1 MSDEISKSVQDM
13 IKRNRESGMRLEEV
27 GRKYNDSNENFVDQ
41 NSSNHIPE
49 SNIDTPIFQEKVEE
63 VIDEKK
69 KNKKEYD
76 KGFVSM
82 KLKKEIAEK
91 LDHVI
96 NFNTSST
103 HITLKRGEMIS
114 KIIDFYIFTVIRNA
128 GSEDKA
134 KKNLIS
140 ANEAEKFYNF
150 IREMAE
156 NQDDS
161 SF

>member
-49 SNIDTPIFQEKVEE
+49 SNIDTSFLQEDI
-63 VIDEKK
+63 IDEKK

-161 SF
+161 EF

>member
-13 IKRNRESGMRLEEV
+13 IKRNRESGMKLEEV
-27 GRKYNDSNENFVDQ
+27 GRKYNDSNGNFVDP
-41 NSSNHIPE
+41 NSSNYIPE
-49 SNIDTPIFQEKVEE
+49 SNQDTPIFQKDI
-63 VIDEKK
+63 IDEKK

-161 SF
+161 EF

>member
-1 MSDEISKSVQDM
+1 MSDEISKSVQEKL
-13 IKRNRESGMRLEEV
+13 KRSQEMGRKLEEI
-27 GRKYNDSNENFVDQ
+27 GHKYYGSNENYV
-41 NSSNHIPE
+41 PE
-49 SNIDTPIFQEKVEE
+49 SSIDTPIFQEKVEE

-161 SF
+161 EF

>member
-1 MSDEISKSVQDM
+1 MSDEVSKSVQE
-13 IKRNRESGMRLEEV
+13 IIRRNRENVMRLQEE
-27 GRKYNDSNENFVDQ
+27 GRKYNDSNENFVES
-41 NSSNHIPE
+41 NSSNYIPE
-49 SNIDTPIFQEKVEE
+49 SNIDTSFLQKN
-63 VIDEKK
+63 VIDENK

-103 HITLKRGEMIS
+103 NITLKRGEMIS
-114 KIIDFYIFTVIRNA
+114 KIIDFYTFTVIRNA

-161 SF
+161 EF

>member
-49 SNIDTPIFQEKVEE
+49 SSIDTPIFQEKVEE

-161 SF
+161 EF

>member
-1 MSDEISKSVQDM
+1 MSDEISKSVQEKLQRSQEM
-13 IKRNRESGMRLEEV
+13 
-27 GRKYNDSNENFVDQ
+27 GRKLKEIGHKYYGSNENY
-41 NSSNHIPE
+41 IPE
-49 SNIDTPIFQEKVEE
+49 SSIDTPIFQEKVEE

-161 SF
+161 EF

>member
-1 MSDEISKSVQDM
+1 MSDEISKSVQER
-13 IKRNRESGMRLEEV
+13 IKRNRENGMRLEEV
-27 GRKYNDSNENFVDQ
+27 GRKYYDSNENFSDSEYENYV
-41 NSSNHIPE
+41 PE
-49 SNIDTPIFQEKVEE
+49 SSIDTPIFQEK

-161 SF
+161 EF

>member
-41 NSSNHIPE
+41 NSSNYIPE
-49 SNIDTPIFQEKVEE
+49 SNIDTSFLQEDI
-63 VIDEKK
+63 IDEKK

-156 NQDDS
+156 NQNDS
-161 SF
+161 EF

>member
-13 IKRNRESGMRLEEV
+13 IKRNRESGKKLEEV
-27 GRKYNDSNENFVDQ
+27 GRKYNDSNENFVDLDSA
-41 NSSNHIPE
+41 NYILE
-49 SNIDTPIFQEKVEE
+49 SNQDTPIFQKD
-63 VIDEKK
+63 DEKK
-69 KNKKEYD
+69 KSKKEYD

-114 KIIDFYIFTVIRNA
+114 KIIDFCR
-128 GSEDKA
+128 
-134 KKNLIS
+134 
-140 ANEAEKFYNF
+140 
-150 IREMAE
+150 
-156 NQDDS
+156 
-161 SF
+161 

>member
-27 GRKYNDSNENFVDQ
+27 GRKYNDSNETFVDQ
-41 NSSNHIPE
+41 NSSNYIPE
-49 SNIDTPIFQEKVEE
+49 SNIDTSFLQEDI
-63 VIDEKK
+63 IDEKK

-140 ANEAEKFYNF
+140 ANEAEKFYNY

-161 SF
+161 EF

>member
-1 MSDEISKSVQDM
+1 MDNKESIDDFLARKE
-13 IKRNRESGMRLEEV
+13 RE
-27 GRKYNDSNENFVDQ
+27 K
-41 NSSNHIPE
+41 
-49 SNIDTPIFQEKVEE
+49 
-63 VIDEKK
+63 DEKK
-69 KNKKEYD
+69 SYD
-76 KGFVSM
+76 QGFVSM

-161 SF
+161 EF

>member
-1 MSDEISKSVQDM
+1 MSDEISKSVQE
-13 IKRNRESGMRLEEV
+13 KLERSQEM
-27 GRKYNDSNENFVDQ
+27 GRQLKEIGHKYYGLNENFAEPEYE
-41 NSSNHIPE
+41 SYTPE
-49 SNIDTPIFQEKVEE
+49 SSIDTPIFQEKVEE

-161 SF
+161 EF